1 MKKVEV
7 IYERFTKDGREV
19 VGSGADK
26 DWLDSNEL
34 INTEALTKQVGG
46 DHYAS
51 MKQHKWAKEI
61 KAWADGAEIEARYEK
76 ANGWTDWKLE
86 EGGFIFYQ
94 KGAEYRI
101 KPQPKEPQYLYVYM
115 NDGGVLFSKE
125 LNETFKHRYIGKIK
139 LEVDDD

>member
-1 MKKVEV
+1 MKP
-7 IYERFTKDGREV
+7 
-19 VGSGADK
+19 
-26 DWLDSNEL
+26 
-34 INTEALTKQVGG
+34 
-46 DHYAS
+46 
-51 MKQHKWAKEI
+51 HKWAKEI

-101 KPQPKEPQYLYVYM
+101 KPQPKEPQYLYVWK
-115 NDGGVLFSKE
+115 DGQHNITLTTNPPHPAQNIYNLKV
-125 LNETFKHRYIGKIK
+125 IGKIR

>member
-1 MKKVEV
+1 MKP
-7 IYERFTKDGREV
+7 
-19 VGSGADK
+19 
-26 DWLDSNEL
+26 
-34 INTEALTKQVGG
+34 
-46 DHYAS
+46 
-51 MKQHKWAKEI
+51 HKWAKEI

-101 KPQPKEPQYLYVYM
+101 KPQPKESQYLYVYEDSFYGDDEKDSRASTRIM
-115 NDGGVLFSKE
+115 NKRIKE
-125 LNETFKHRYIGKIK
+125 FEANYIGKIK